1 MSARYRDNLQLVLK
15 DLSID
20 VQPGEKV
27 RTLFLNLSFHNTLV
41 SRLALSVEQEVA
53 KAVYVSLCFV

>member
-27 RTLFLNLSFHNTLV
+27 RTLFSNLSFHNTLV

>member
-15 DLSID
+15 DLTID

-27 RTLFLNLSFHNTLV
+27 RNLYLRIFHFTTLV
-41 SRLALSVEQEVA
+41 SRLASSVEQEVA
-53 KAVYVSLCFV
+53 KVVYV